1 MGVHK
6 IIPNNWERCSIP
18 KAKSRIMHQNPSH
31 TYAHDLIRKERK
43 KERYLRQLKNEKCTC
58 T

>member
-31 TYAHDLIRKERK
+31 TYTHDLIRKERK
-43 KERYLRQLKNEKCTC
+43 KDT
-58 T
+58 